1 MPRSRS
7 RVSYAKQAFYVV
19 CILGL
24 LAVGLFS
31 YFGPGGYREYKKVQ
45 AELSI
50 QRARRDALAN
60 DRDQRVKSVDLLR
73 NDMTTIESIA
83 RKKGYGKKGEIVEE
97 IPLPEPAPRPPVKG
111 K

>member
-24 LAVGLFS
+24 LVVGLFS

-50 QRARRDALAN
+50 QRARRDALAK
-60 DRDQRVKSVDLLR
+60 DCGQRQKSINSLQ
-73 NDMTTIESIA
+73 NDMTTIEGIA
-83 RKKGYGKKGEIVEE
+83 RKKGYGKKGELVEE
-97 IPLPEPAPRPPVKG
+97 VPSPESAPQPPAKG